1 MDLKKSKVILKK
13 INALHESAEAFDG
26 RLSAIERDL
35 LLHYVRELYESL
47 HPVGS
52 NSIRKGNETGAKD
65 GSPERSSHMEIPDPV
80 IKESQ
85 KEVVY
90 TAPETQSQTK
100 DALNAKDE
108 NGVSDSAG
116 NGEDILISDELEE
129 LFNESI
135 VHKPGSRFENL
146 PISDISKSMGI
157 NDRILTINDLF
168 EGDQHAFNECIRH
181 LNNMT
186 SFDDAKAYLVSEVAL
201 KNEWHQPQRRNKAQ
215 SFIRLVKRRYL

>member
-26 RLSAIERDL
+26 RLSAIEKDL

-47 HPVGS
+47 HPIGS
-52 NSIRKGNETGAKD
+52 SSVSKTNEAVAEHE
-65 GSPERSSHMEIPDPV
+65 SSERAPIVEIPKPV
-80 IKESQ
+80 KKEPVREVSGPASEIKSQ
-85 KEVVY
+85 SEEVS
-90 TAPETQSQTK
+90 TAE
-100 DALNAKDE
+100 AE
-108 NGVSDSAG
+108 NGISDSRDA
-116 NGEDILISDELEE
+116 GEDILIPDELEE
-129 LFNESI
+129 LFSESI
-135 VHKPGSRFENL
+135 VQKPGSRFENL

-181 LNNMT
+181 LNNLS
-186 SFDDAKAYLVSEVAL
+186 SFDDAKAYLVSEVAV
-201 KNEWHQPQRRNKAQ
+201 KNEWHQPQRRKKAQ